1 MHTCVHLQLDK
12 EGRVTSI
19 EDVSI
24 IMTTAAA
31 TTTTTTIII
40 CTRYITI
47 VLHHVY
53 L

>member
-1 MHTCVHLQLDK
+1 MHARIHLQLDK

-31 TTTTTTIII
+31 TTTTTTII

-47 VLHHVY
+47 VLHHVC

>member
-1 MHTCVHLQLDK
+1 
-12 EGRVTSI
+12 VTSI

>member
-1 MHTCVHLQLDK
+1 MHARIHLQLDK

-31 TTTTTTIII
+31 TTTTTII
-40 CTRYITI
+40 CTRCITI